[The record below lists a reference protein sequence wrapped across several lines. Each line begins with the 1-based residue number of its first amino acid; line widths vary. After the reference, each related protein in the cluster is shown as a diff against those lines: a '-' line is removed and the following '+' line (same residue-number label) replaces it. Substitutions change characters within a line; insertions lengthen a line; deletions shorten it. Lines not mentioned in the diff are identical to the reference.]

1 MLTRDFIRLTFGSL
15 ISHRLRTVLAS
26 LGIAVGIAA
35 VILLT
40 SIGQGT
46 REFVLAEFSQ
56 FGTNL
61 LIVSPGKVTTAGASI
76 GVFGSTRPVT
86 IEDAIAVRSLPHI
99 LATNPTID
107 GNAEVSAAGKRRRVN
122 VYGVGPDWP
131 AIGHMRVGAGSFLPR
146 EDLRAARPLA
156 VLGSTTKRELFGN
169 ENPLGKRV
177 DIGGRRFRV
186 IGTMEAKGQFLGM
199 DLDDSVFI
207 PVARGQELYNREAL
221 AGFHVT
227 YDPDVPVEVVAD
239 AIHRVMTA
247 RHGRDDITIITQKN
261 MLDVLGS
268 VLNVL
273 TFAVGALGS
282 VSLLVG
288 GVGILTIMTIA
299 VGERT
304 AEIGLLRAIGT
315 ERRQILALF
324 LGEAALLAALGGA
337 AGLTLGVSIAQ
348 ALTVILPGLP
358 VSTPWWFALLAEL
371 VAVTIGLAAGV
382 LPAQRAARMEP
393 VEALRAE

>member
-1 MLTRDFIRLTFGSL
+1 MRPQDFVRLTFGSL
-15 ISHRLRTVLAS
+15 RSHRLRTFLAA

-46 REFVLAEFSQ
+46 RDFVLAEFSQ

-61 LIVSPGKVTTAGASI
+61 LIVTPGRVTTAGASI
-76 GVFGSTRPVT
+76 GVFGSTRPIT
-86 IEDAIAVRSLPHI
+86 IEDAIAARNVRHVI
-99 LATNPTID
+99 ATNPTID
-107 GNAEVSAAGKRRRVN
+107 GNAEVSVAGKRRRVN

-131 AIGHMRVGAGSFLPR
+131 QIGMMRVRTGTFLPR
-146 EDLRAARPLA
+146 ENLRAPRPLA

-169 ENPLGKRV
+169 ENPLGRRI
-177 DIGGRRFRV
+177 DIGGRRFRIV
-186 IGTMEAKGQFLGM
+186 GVMESKGQFLGM

-207 PVARGQELYNREAL
+207 PVARGQELFNRDGL
-221 AGFHVT
+221 AGFHVS
-227 YDPDVPVEVVAD
+227 YEPEADVDRIVAD
-239 AIHRVMTA
+239 IKQVMTA
-247 RHGRDDITIITQKN
+247 RHGRYDITIVTQQN
-261 MLDVLGS
+261 MLEVLGS
-268 VLNVL
+268 VLGVL

-299 VGERT
+299 VTERT

-315 ERRQILALF
+315 QRKQILALF

-337 AGLTLGVSIAQ
+337 GGLALGVVIAQ
-348 ALTVILPGLP
+348 LLPIFVPGLP
-358 VSTPWWFALLAEL
+358 VSTPWWFALLAEG
-371 VAVTIGLAAGV
+371 VAVAIGLAAGV
-382 LPAQRAARMEP
+382 LPAQRAAGMEP

>member
-1 MLTRDFIRLTFGSL
+1 MRTQDFIRLTFGSVR
-15 ISHRLRTVLAS
+15 SHRLRTFLAA

-61 LIVSPGKVTTAGASI
+61 LIVTPGRVTTAGASI
-76 GVFGSTRPVT
+76 GVFGSTRPIT
-86 IEDAIAVRSLPHI
+86 IEDAMAVRNVPHV

-107 GNAEVSAAGKRRRVN
+107 GNAEISAAGKRRRVN

-131 AIGHMRVGAGSFLPR
+131 EIGHMRVRSGTFLPR
-146 EDLRAARPLA
+146 EDLRAPRPLA
-156 VLGSTTKRELFGN
+156 VLGSTVKRELFGN
-169 ENPLGKRV
+169 TNPLGKRIDV
-177 DIGGRRFRV
+177 GGRRFRI
-186 IGTMEAKGQFLGM
+186 IGIMESKGRFLGM

-207 PVARGQELYNREAL
+207 PVARGQELYNRGGL

-227 YDPDVPVEVVAD
+227 YDPEVPVERVVAD
-239 AIHRVMTA
+239 IRQVMTS
-247 RHGRDDITIITQKN
+247 RHGRDDVTIVTQQN
-261 MLDVLGS
+261 MLEVLGS
-268 VLNVL
+268 VLAVL

-299 VGERT
+299 VTERT

-315 ERRQILALF
+315 RRKQVLALF

-337 AGLTLGVSIAQ
+337 GGLALGVLIAQ
-348 ALTVILPGLP
+348 LLTFAVPGLP

-371 VAVTIGLAAGV
+371 VAIVIGLAAGV
-382 LPAQRAARMEP
+382 LPAQRAAAMEP
-393 VEALRAE
+393 VDALRAE

>member
-1 MLTRDFIRLTFGSL
+1 MRLSDFIRLTLGSL
-15 ISHRLRTVLAS
+15 AAHRLRTVLAS

-40 SIGQGT
+40 SIGEGT
-46 REFVLAEFSQ
+46 RQFVLTAFSQ

-61 LIVSPGKVTTAGASI
+61 MIVTPGRVTTAGASI
-76 GVFGSTRPVT
+76 GVFGSTRPIT
-86 IEDAIAVRSLPHI
+86 IEDAIAVRRVRHV

-107 GNAEVSAAGKRRRVN
+107 GNAEVAAGGKRRRTA

-131 AIGHMRVGAGSFLPR
+131 AIGHMRIRFGSFLPR
-146 EDLRAARPLA
+146 EDLRAPRPLA
-156 VLGSTTKRELFGN
+156 VLGSTAKRELFGN
-169 ENPLGKRV
+169 ANPLGRMIT
-177 DIGGRRFRV
+177 IGGRRFRI
-186 IGTMEAKGQFLGM
+186 IGVLESKGQFLGM

-207 PVARGQELYNREAL
+207 PVARGQEMFNRSGL
-221 AGFHVT
+221 AGFHLT
-227 YDPDVPVEVVAD
+227 YDPEASPDEVAADVR
-239 AIHRVMTA
+239 RVMAA
-247 RHGRDDITIITQKN
+247 RHGRDDITIVTQQN
-261 MLDVLGS
+261 MIEVLGS
-268 VLNVL
+268 VLGVL

-315 ERRQILALF
+315 QRKQILALF
-324 LGEAALLAALGGA
+324 LGEAAVLAALGGA
-337 AGLTLGVSIAQ
+337 AGLFLGAAIAQ
-348 ALTVILPGLP
+348 LLKFVVPGLP
-358 VSTPWWFALLAEL
+358 VSTPWWFALLAEG
-371 VAVTIGLAAGV
+371 VAITIGLAAGV
-382 LPAQRAARMEP
+382 LPAQRAAQLEP